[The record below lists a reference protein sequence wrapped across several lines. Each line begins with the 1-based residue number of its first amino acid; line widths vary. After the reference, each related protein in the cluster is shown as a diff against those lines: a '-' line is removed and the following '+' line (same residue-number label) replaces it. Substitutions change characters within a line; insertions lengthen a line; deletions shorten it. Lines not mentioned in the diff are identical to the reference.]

1 MNADRQL
8 KAAVFDLDGTLID
21 SMQIWLEIDE
31 SFFAARHMAV
41 PENYQMEI
49 AHLGFRAC
57 AAFTRERYLP
67 EESEENMLSE
77 WREMCLEKYRAKDSA
92 KYLKE
97 GAAEFVRALHRD
109 GMRLCIATASS
120 PELFLPVLSAGGI
133 REYFECWTTVDEAGR
148 DKGCPDIYR
157 LCAEKMNLAPE
168 ECVVFDD
175 NLAALRAAKAAGMRT
190 VGVYDPAADSQ
201 REAILAEADL
211 YLDGFGEKEFLSLRE
226 TEGETK

>member
-1 MNADRQL
+1 MSTDRQL

-21 SMQIWLEIDE
+21 SMQIWREIDE
-31 SFFAARHMAV
+31 AFFAKRNRSV

-67 EESEENMLSE
+67 DESEETMLAE

-97 GAAEFVRALHRD
+97 GAAAFVRALHER
-109 GMRLCIATASS
+109 GIRLCIATASS

-157 LCAEKMNLAPE
+157 LCAEKMCLAPA

-175 NLAALRAAKAAGMRT
+175 NLAAIRAAKEAGMRT
-190 VGVYDPAADSQ
+190 VGVYDPASDSQ
-201 REAILAEADL
+201 RDSIRREAWM
-211 YLDGFGEKEFLSLRE
+211 YLETFRDEKFFSLWE
-226 TEGETK
+226 E